1 MTFVKFENYSEN
13 KIDYFISYLNDKEET
28 LKRKVQ
34 YFEKALRNTDK
45 KSFYYQSYLKNIH
58 KLNAERESIKEML
71 GVVNKMTNQKVM
83 SEEAF
88 NELID
93 NIEVVERLTLYGR
106 RNIKYYVQ
114 LLQKENQK
122 YKKVIDKAKKYIDTT
137 TYSDESGLEK
147 YSIKEFWYVKE
158 LKEIL
163 KGDE

>member
-45 KSFYYQSYLKNIH
+45 KSFYYHSYLKNVH

-122 YKKVIDKAKKYIDTT
+122 YKEVIDNAIVKLER
-137 TYSDESGLEK
+137 YSNIVSEASAYGICVDLLHL
-147 YSIKEFWYVKE
+147 
-158 LKEIL
+158 LKEV
-163 KGDE
+163 E

>member
-1 MTFVKFENYSEN
+1 MVFVKFENYSEN
-13 KIDYFISYLNDKEET
+13 KIDYFINYLNDKEET
-28 LKRKVQ
+28 LRRKVQ

-114 LLQKENQK
+114 HLQQENQK
-122 YKKVIDKAKKYIDTT
+122 LKLDLRNLV
-137 TYSDESGLEK
+137 
-147 YSIKEFWYVKE
+147 SIIKNNCDNLDATVEEFDSFDRWNK
-158 LKEIL
+158 
-163 KGDE
+163 

>member
-45 KSFYYQSYLKNIH
+45 KSFYYQSYLKNVH

-106 RNIKYYVQ
+106 RNIKY
-114 LLQKENQK
+114 
-122 YKKVIDKAKKYIDTT
+122 
-137 TYSDESGLEK
+137 
-147 YSIKEFWYVKE
+147 
-158 LKEIL
+158 
-163 KGDE
+163 